1 MRIARLRSQVLVSST
16 GVCSTED
23 GGHAGKDWESTWRSH
38 TKFSVFFP
46 HRYSS
51 TEISTI
57 NLSETLIILRYL
69 SRLSLP
75 VAAFIRTLL

>member
-1 MRIARLRSQVLVSST
+1 MRIARLRSQYPQLESAAQR
-16 GVCSTED
+16 TED
-23 GGHAGKDWESTWRSH
+23 TLGKTGKALGDLRQN
-38 TKFSVFFP
+38 FP